1 MGIPRKYFG
10 SSGVLSERLSNVRHN
25 TVIMYSANKAVTATY
40 VFLFSIIFVRYKLY
54 AMNIKMV
61 DLVGQYLK
69 IKDEVD
75 TQMQNVINTSQFIA
89 GSKCKEF
96 SANLA
101 QYTGAEHC
109 ITCANGTDALQ
120 IALMALGL
128 ERGDEVIVPAFT
140 YIATAEV
147 IALLGLV
154 PVLVDVEWDT
164 FNIDP
169 SKIGEAISPRTRAI
183 VPVHLFGQCANMEQ
197 ILQIARKH
205 NLFVVEDNAQAMGAN
220 WKGLLDGR
228 ENPKSGTMGNIGCTS
243 FFPSKNLGCFG
254 DGGAMFTNDAAL
266 AGKLHCIANHGQKVK
281 YHHSMVGCNSRL
293 DTLQAA
299 VLDVKLK
306 SLDSYVASRQSAAA
320 YYLENLSGME
330 GIELPVTA
338 GYTTHSYHQFTIKV
352 ADGKRDALKE
362 FLARRDIP
370 SMVYYPLPL
379 HHQEAYRDMA
389 KIAGGLENSVE
400 LSGRVLSLPMH
411 TELTEE
417 QLHYIC
423 KGIKA
428 FYR

>member
-1 MGIPRKYFG
+1 
-10 SSGVLSERLSNVRHN
+10 
-25 TVIMYSANKAVTATY
+25 
-40 VFLFSIIFVRYKLY
+40 
-54 AMNIKMV
+54 MV

-75 TQMQNVINTSQFIA
+75 VSMQAVINTSQFINGA
-89 GSKCKEF
+89 KCKEF

-101 QYTGAEHC
+101 NYTGAAHA

-120 IALMALGL
+120 IALMSLGL

-140 YIATAEV
+140 YVATAEV
-147 IALLGLV
+147 IALLGLT
-154 PVLVDVEWDT
+154 PVLVDVQWDT

-169 SKIGEAISPRTRAI
+169 EKLEEAITPRTRAI
-183 VPVHLFGQCANMEQ
+183 VPVHLFGQCADMARIME
-197 ILQIARKH
+197 IAAKH
-205 NLFVVEDNAQAMGAN
+205 NLYVVEDNAQAIGAR
-220 WKGLLDGR
+220 WQDVLGGR
-228 ENPKSGTMGNIGCTS
+228 ENPQTGTIGDIGCTS

-254 DGGAMFTNDAAL
+254 DGGAIFTNNSDL
-266 AGKLHCIANHGQKVK
+266 AQKLNCIANHGQKIK
-281 YHHSMVGCNSRL
+281 YHHSIIGCNSRL

-306 SLDSYVASRQSAAA
+306 YLDEYIASRQAAA
-320 YYLENLSGME
+320 SFYLQELASVE
-330 GIELPVTA
+330 GIELPITA
-338 GYTTHSYHQFTIKV
+338 QYTNHVYHQFTIKV

-362 FLARRDIP
+362 FLSKKEIP

-379 HHQEAYRDMA
+379 QRQEAYMPIA
-389 KIAGGLENSVE
+389 KVAGGVPAIEGEDKLCVATE

-423 KGIKA
+423 RGIKA

>member
-1 MGIPRKYFG
+1 
-10 SSGVLSERLSNVRHN
+10 
-25 TVIMYSANKAVTATY
+25 
-40 VFLFSIIFVRYKLY
+40 
-54 AMNIKMV
+54 MNIKMV

-75 TQMQNVINTSQFIA
+75 ASMQTVINTAQFINGA
-89 GSKCKEF
+89 KCKDF

-101 QYTGAEHC
+101 EYLGAGRV

-120 IALMALGL
+120 IALMGLGL
-128 ERGDEVIVPAFT
+128 QRGDEVIVPAFT
-140 YIATAEV
+140 YVATAEV
-147 IALLGLV
+147 IALLGLT

-169 SKIGEAISPRTRAI
+169 SKIEEAITPRTKAI
-183 VPVHLFGQCANMEQ
+183 VPVHLFGQCADMGRIME
-197 ILQIARKH
+197 IARKH
-205 NLFVVEDNAQAMGAN
+205 NLYVVEDNAQAIGAQ
-220 WKGLLDGR
+220 WKGGLNGA
-228 ENPKSGTMGNIGCTS
+228 ENPKTGTIGDIGCTS

-254 DGGAMFTNDAAL
+254 DGGAMFTNNLEL
-266 AGKLHCIANHGQKVK
+266 ADKLHCIANHGQKVK
-281 YHHSMVGCNSRL
+281 YHHSMIGCNSRL

-306 SLDSYVASRQSAAA
+306 HLDEYISSRQSAAE
-320 YYLENLSGME
+320 YYLQELASVE

-338 GYTTHSYHQFTIKV
+338 EYTSHVYHQFTLKV

-362 FLARRDIP
+362 FLAKRDIP
-370 SMVYYPLPL
+370 SMIYYPLPL
-379 HHQEAYRDMA
+379 QRQEAFIPIA
-389 KIAGGLENSVE
+389 KVAGGGPALDGDSVLLHSIE

>member
-1 MGIPRKYFG
+1 
-10 SSGVLSERLSNVRHN
+10 
-25 TVIMYSANKAVTATY
+25 
-40 VFLFSIIFVRYKLY
+40 
-54 AMNIKMV
+54 MNIKMV

-75 TQMQNVINTSQFIA
+75 VSMQAVINTSQFINGA
-89 GSKCKEF
+89 KCKEF

-101 QYTGAEHC
+101 NYTGAAHA

-120 IALMALGL
+120 IALMSLGL
-128 ERGDEVIVPAFT
+128 ERGDEIIVPAFT
-140 YIATAEV
+140 YVATAEV
-147 IALLGLV
+147 IALLGLT
-154 PVLVDVEWDT
+154 PVLVDVQWDT

-169 SKIGEAISPRTRAI
+169 EKIEEAITPKTKAI
-183 VPVHLFGQCANMEQ
+183 VPVHLFGQCADMAR
-197 ILQIARKH
+197 IMDIAAKY
-205 NLFVVEDNAQAMGAN
+205 NLYVVEDNAQAIGAR
-220 WKGLLDGR
+220 WQGVLGGR
-228 ENPKSGTMGNIGCTS
+228 ENPQTGTIGDIGCTS

-254 DGGAMFTNDAAL
+254 DGGAMFTNNSEL
-266 AGKLHCIANHGQKVK
+266 AQKLNCIANHGQKVK
-281 YHHSMVGCNSRL
+281 YHHSMIGCNSRL

-306 SLDSYVASRQSAAA
+306 YLDEYIASRQSAAA
-320 YYLENLSGME
+320 YYLNELASVE

-338 GYTTHSYHQFTIKV
+338 PFTNHVYHQFTIKV

-362 FLARRDIP
+362 FLAKKEIP
-370 SMVYYPLPL
+370 SMIYYPLPL
-379 HHQEAYRDMA
+379 QRQEAYMPIA
-389 KIAGGLENSVE
+389 KVAGGIPALEGEEKLQVATE

-423 KGIKA
+423 RGIKA